1 MTNSAEVT
9 MGVPS
14 GVRVLVADDDADIRE
29 LVAFKLRGAGYSVD
43 LVGDGQAA
51 WEKFEAAP
59 PQLVVLDIQMPHMSG
74 IEVLRRIRAGDTA
87 NVPVMLLSAR
97 SRDSD
102 VEVGLAAGANAYLIK
117 PFSPRELLRRVNE
130 LISVPPAS
138 SGAGPC

>member
-1 MTNSAEVT
+1 MRVT
-9 MGVPS
+9 S

-29 LVAFKLRGAGYSVD
+29 LVAFKLRGAGYTVN

-51 WEKFEAAP
+51 LDEFEADP
-59 PQLVVLDIQMPHMSG
+59 PRIVVLDIQMPRMSG
-74 IEVLRRIRAGDTA
+74 IDVLRRIRAGGTPS
-87 NVPVMLLSAR
+87 VPVMLLSAR

-130 LISVPPAS
+130 LVSEHPKTAPS
-138 SGAGPC
+138 QG